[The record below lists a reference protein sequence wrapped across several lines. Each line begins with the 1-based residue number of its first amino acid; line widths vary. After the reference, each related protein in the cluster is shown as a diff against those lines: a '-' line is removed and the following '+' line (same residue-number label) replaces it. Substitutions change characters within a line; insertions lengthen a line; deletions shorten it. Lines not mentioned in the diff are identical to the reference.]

1 MYMSKG
7 RSLAAGLIVGGVIG
21 GVAALLTAPTSGKHL
36 RGQLKANCGK
46 WEDTVKRLKND
57 GIALK
62 EQFVK
67 TAIEGAE
74 IIKDVGSELQ
84 TSIQEWREEIKP
96 HQQDLKKE
104 IAEIEEKIKQLEKTL
119 QN

>member
-1 MYMSKG
+1 MSKG

-21 GVAALLTAPTSGKHL
+21 GVAALLTAPTSGKNL
-36 RGQLKANCGK
+36 REQLKANCGK
-46 WEDTVKRLKND
+46 WEDTVKKLKND

>member
-7 RSLAAGLIVGGVIG
+7 RSLAAGLLVGGVIG
-21 GVAALLTAPTSGKHL
+21 GVAALLSAPTSGKEL
-36 RGQLKANCGK
+36 RRKLKANCGTF
-46 WEDTVKRLKND
+46 EDTVKRLKHD

-62 EQFVK
+62 EQVVK
-67 TAIEGAE
+67 TARESAE

-84 TSIQEWREEIKP
+84 SSIKEWREEIKP

-104 IAEIEEKIKQLEKTL
+104 LADIEEKIQQLEKTL